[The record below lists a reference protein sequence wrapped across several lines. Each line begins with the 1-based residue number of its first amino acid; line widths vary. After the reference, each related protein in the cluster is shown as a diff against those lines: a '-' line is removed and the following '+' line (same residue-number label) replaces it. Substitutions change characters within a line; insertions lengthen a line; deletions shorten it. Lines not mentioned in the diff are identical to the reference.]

1 MSDNLQFVITGLSTG
16 AVYAL
21 VGLGIVLVHQVTGII
36 NFAQG
41 DFVMLG
47 GLSFALFEEAGLAL
61 VPAAM
66 LAITIATVVGVLVN
80 LLAIRPARHASTERL
95 IILTI
100 GASITIQGLAL
111 VFLGTS
117 PHFARPFTEGQPFR
131 LAGAVILSQYLWVFL
146 LTGAGVVALWLF
158 LTRTTAGKA
167 MRACAINEEAARI
180 CAISPARMSLL
191 AFALAAALGAIGGV
205 VLAPLQ
211 SPDAGIGIG
220 LGLKGFT
227 AAVVGGLASPQGAVV
242 GGLLIG
248 VVESLAA
255 GHLPSGYKDAV
266 AFAILFLV
274 LLLRPEGLLRHTSAV
289 RV

>member
-1 MSDNLQFVITGLSTG
+1 M
-16 AVYAL
+16 
-21 VGLGIVLVHQVTGII
+21 
-36 NFAQG
+36 
-41 DFVMLG
+41 
-47 GLSFALFEEAGLAL
+47 
-61 VPAAM
+61 
-66 LAITIATVVGVLVN
+66 
-80 LLAIRPARHASTERL
+80 
-95 IILTI
+95 
-100 GASITIQGLAL
+100 
-111 VFLGTS
+111 
-117 PHFARPFTEGQPFR
+117 
-131 LAGAVILSQYLWVFL
+131 FL

-255 GHLPSGYKDAV
+255 GHLPSGYKDPV

-274 LLLRPEGLLRHTSAV
+274 LLLRPEGLLRRTSAV

>member
-117 PHFARPFTEGQPFR
+117 PHFARPFTEGQPIR